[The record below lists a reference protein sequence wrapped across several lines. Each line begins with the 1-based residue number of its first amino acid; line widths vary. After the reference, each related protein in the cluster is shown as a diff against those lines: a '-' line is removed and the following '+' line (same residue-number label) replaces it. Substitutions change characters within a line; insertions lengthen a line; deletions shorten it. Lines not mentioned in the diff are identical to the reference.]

1 MPPYRM
7 APTKL
12 KELNEQLK
20 EFLEQ
25 GFIRTSTS
33 PWRAP
38 VLFVKKKDGSLQLC
52 IDYKQLNKAT
62 IKNKCPLPRVN
73 DLFD

>member
-1 MPPYRM
+1 M

-25 GFIRTSTS
+25 GFIRPSIS
-33 PWRAP
+33 LWGAP

-52 IDYKQLNKAT
+52 INYK
-62 IKNKCPLPRVN
+62 
-73 DLFD
+73 